1 MPIINLKH
9 QLTNSKYQSGV
20 SLIEILVTT
29 LILGVGLLG
38 VASLQVASVSSNQE
52 GFFHSQ
58 ATSIAEEL
66 ASRIRATKP
75 AEMVPWSPQNH
86 ALLIAN
92 FVSVAPYDCPGI
104 APAINCSANAGSA
117 PNAACTDGNDD
128 VIDIVNSDKWEIC
141 DIADTTL
148 PDGKIRVISS
158 GNMRLSIVVDWDAAK
173 ARQDLGQQTNVNNF
187 CAAAPLGIAADRN
200 CIMMELIP

>member
-1 MPIINLKH
+1 MPIINRKH
-9 QLTNSKYQSGV
+9 QSGV

-58 ATSIAEEL
+58 ATSIAQEW
-66 ASRIRATKP
+66 ASRIRSTKP

-92 FVSVAPYDCPGI
+92 FVSAAPYACPG
-104 APAINCSANAGSA
+104 PNGTPPPINCSANGGSI
-117 PNAACTDGNDD
+117 PNVACADGVND
-128 VIDIVNSDKWEIC
+128 VADIVNSDKWEIC
-141 DIADTTL
+141 DIAKTTL
-148 PDGKIRVISS
+148 PDGKVRVVNS

-173 ARQDLGQQTNVNNF
+173 ARQDLGQATNVNNF
-187 CAAAPLGIAADRN
+187 CAAAPFSIATDRN
-200 CIMMELIP
+200 CIMMEIIP